1 MSWTRVRI
9 CTSPAPFLSVINFQL
24 PPHLFLSTFFPSG
37 FRGSLNRA
45 ADAPPTKSLVISKI
59 QSKSLTFSARHHP
72 AQSTVLLFFYI
83 FLGRKYIHGFE
94 RLSHL
99 WLLLCCCSFNLV
111 LPSWHT
117 LLCLIVKIS
126 FHYHLFFSVFGCFLG
141 THNNNN
147 VFFFSLEQFKL
158 FKVAPNLQTCQYWIL
173 NGRSQAVW
181 VWRRLTMFSVGH
193 RKIFHLH
200 FLAPQ
205 TGGEEKRFNPSG
217 FSPLCQFVQ
226 QCLITVSISLILS
239 IFCCK
244 EQTWQL
250 LFDTFLVPK

>member
-1 MSWTRVRI
+1 MHHQQRVSLSPKFKANLWHFLQDIIQHKVLYCFSFTFSWEE
-9 CTSPAPFLSVINFQL
+9 N
-24 PPHLFLSTFFPSG
+24 TFTALNVCHISG
-37 FRGSLNRA
+37 F
-45 ADAPPTKSLVISKI
+45 
-59 QSKSLTFSARHHP
+59 
-72 AQSTVLLFFYI
+72 Y
-83 FLGRKYIHGFE
+83 
-94 RLSHL
+94 
-99 WLLLCCCSFNLV
+99 CCSFNLV

-117 LLCLIVKIS
+117 LLCVIVKIS